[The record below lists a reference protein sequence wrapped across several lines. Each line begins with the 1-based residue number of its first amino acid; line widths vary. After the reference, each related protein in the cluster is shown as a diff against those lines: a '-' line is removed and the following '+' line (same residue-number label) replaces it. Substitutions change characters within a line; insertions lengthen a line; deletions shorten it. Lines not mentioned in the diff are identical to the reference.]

1 MTYVV
6 SVYCEAFNAVFKCA
20 CISTLL
26 TIPVAMLLKERMKT
40 NNERVMFRHMAKTR
54 SPANTAEKRSS
65 NYFYR
70 QLECNRLTSPKEREN
85 VADDAF
91 PLSGRK
97 IAKFTL
103 VNDRPRIV

>member
-6 SVYCEAFNAVFKCA
+6 SVYCEAFNVVYEYAR
-20 CISTLL
+20 ISTIL

-54 SPANTAEKRSS
+54 SPANTTGERSS
-65 NYFYR
+65 NDFYR
-70 QLECNRLTSPKEREN
+70 QCNRLTSPKEREN

-91 PLSGRK
+91 RLSGRK